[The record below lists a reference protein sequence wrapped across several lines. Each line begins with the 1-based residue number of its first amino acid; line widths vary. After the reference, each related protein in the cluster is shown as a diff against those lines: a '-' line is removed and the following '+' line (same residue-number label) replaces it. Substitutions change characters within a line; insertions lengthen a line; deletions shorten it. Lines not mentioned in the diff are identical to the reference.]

1 MDAAQIVLANQSRLL
16 RGMLER
22 AINQIDDL
30 EIAEVV
36 SEVSDLPDV
45 VNRLYPHWV
54 IVSLETLDDQSG
66 MLKDILRDHP
76 GTRILG
82 MAIDGSES
90 IVRYLT
96 LREEDLGEL
105 SLRKLMEILADEQI
119 QLFHLENSS

>member
-1 MDAAQIVLANQSRLL
+1 MEAAQIVLANQSRLL
-16 RGMLER
+16 RGMLEW
-22 AINQIDDL
+22 AINQTDDL

-36 SEVSDLPDV
+36 SEVSDLPEV
-45 VNRLYPHWV
+45 VNRLHPHWV
-54 IVSLETLDDQSG
+54 IVSLETLDDRSG
-66 MLKDILRDHP
+66 MLKNILRDHP

-105 SLRKLMEILADEQI
+105 SLRKLMDILEGEQI
-119 QLFHLENSS
+119 TLFHQDNHS

>member
-1 MDAAQIVLANQSRLL
+1 MEAAQIVLANQSRLL
-16 RGMLER
+16 RGMLEW
-22 AINQIDDL
+22 AINQTDDL

-36 SEVSDLPDV
+36 SEVSDLSEV
-45 VNRLYPHWV
+45 VNHLHPHWV
-54 IVSLETLDDQSG
+54 IVSLETLDDRSG
-66 MLKDILRDHP
+66 MLKNILRDHP

-105 SLRKLMEILADEQI
+105 SLRKLMDILESEQI
-119 QLFHLENSS
+119 TLFHQDSHS

>member
-22 AINQIDDL
+22 AINQTDDL

-36 SEVSDLPDV
+36 SEVSDLPHV
-45 VNRLYPHWV
+45 VNRLGPHWV
-54 IVSLETLDDQSG
+54 IASLETLDDRSG

-76 GTRILG
+76 DTRILG

-96 LREEDLGEL
+96 LREEILGEL

-119 QLFHLENSS
+119 QLFHLEKSS

>member
-22 AINQIDDL
+22 AINQTDDL

-36 SEVSDLPDV
+36 SEVSDLPDA
-45 VNRLYPHWV
+45 VNRLAPHWV
-54 IVSLETLDDQSG
+54 IVSLETLDDRSG

-82 MAIDGSES
+82 MNIDGSES
-90 IVRYLT
+90 IVCYLT
-96 LREEDLGEL
+96 LQEEDLGEL
-105 SLRKLMEILADEQI
+105 SLRKLMEILAEAQV
-119 QLFHLENSS
+119 QLFHLGKSS